1 MKIVSVLGARP
12 QFVKAAVVSCA
23 LRQSKIE
30 EVLVHTGQHYDSN
43 MSGIFFSELGIAEP
57 KYSLGVGS
65 GSHGQQTARMLEG
78 IEQALVAEKPHWTLV
93 YGDTNSTLAGALAA
107 TKLQIPV
114 AHVEAGLR
122 SWNRAMPEEIN
133 RVLTDHASRLLFAPT
148 VTAVENLHR
157 EGIDGARVQLVGDV
171 MYDAA
176 LIYGAQAESR
186 SNVLERYGLFDKGYV
201 LATIHRA
208 ENTDA
213 SDRLQAIFIGLAKIA
228 SQLPVILPLH
238 PRTQKVVFEDPDMQ
252 AEAESVRIIPP
263 LGYLDMVKL
272 EKHAR
277 VIATDS
283 GGVQKEAFFHRVPCV
298 TLREETEWVELI
310 ELGGNRL
317 TPPLDPG
324 KICATI
330 EAALDSRV
338 DTREMPYGDGHSA
351 QRIARRLA
359 SASRLEVENEQALQN
374 GTV

>member
-1 MKIVSVLGARP
+1 VKIVSVLGARP

-23 LRQSKIE
+23 LRQKNIE
-30 EVLVHTGQHYDSN
+30 EVLVHTGQHYDTN

-57 KYSLGVGS
+57 KHNLGVGS
-65 GSHGQQTARMLEG
+65 GPHGQQTARMLER
-78 IEQALVAEKPHWTLV
+78 IEQVLITEKPHWTLV

-107 TKLQIPV
+107 TKLHIPV

-133 RVLTDHASRLLFAPT
+133 RILADHTSTLLFAPT
-148 VTAVENLHR
+148 VTAVKNLHR
-157 EGIDGARVQLVGDV
+157 EGIDGGRVRLVGDV

-176 LIYGAQAESR
+176 LRFGERAETASD
-186 SNVLERYGLFDKGYV
+186 VLERYDLTGKDYV

-208 ENTDA
+208 ENTG
-213 SDRLQAIFIGLAKIA
+213 SDSRLRAILTGLARIA

-238 PRTQKVVFEDPDMQ
+238 PRTQRVISINSDL
-252 AEAESVRIIPP
+252 AEIGPLRIIPP

-310 ELGGNRL
+310 ELGWNRL
-317 TPPLDPG
+317 APPFDARE
-324 KICATI
+324 ICSAI
-330 EAALDSRV
+330 EAALDSTV
-338 DTREMPYGDGHSA
+338 DGHEMPYGDGHSA
-351 QRIARRLA
+351 QHIACQLT
-359 SASRLEVENEQALQN
+359 SAIETGTQA
-374 GTV
+374 